1 MATGHVGSRHTQQRI
16 EYSLVHVPVDDRP
29 NEMTKKIVVVGGGL
43 AGSAFAIQLARHNG
57 RVTVLERT
65 AGAHHKVCGEFLSSE
80 AQELLAKLGL
90 DVWRF
95 GAAPATYL
103 GLEFGQH
110 QAKIKLPFRAA
121 GLSRFRLDELL
132 LDAAA
137 QSGAQVIRCATVTKL
152 QYDRCPIAVHTATGS
167 FEGTHVALASGKHN
181 VRGLPRPQS
190 STVAF
195 KMQLK
200 PNRTAAD
207 ALDHIVHLSLFAGGY
222 AGACLVEGGIATIG
236 WVVERDQLGVTSSSG
251 WQVHAEFLSERSLF
265 FSSLFRNATP
275 LWNKPLAVASIP
287 YGFIRK
293 RVISETVY
301 PIGDQ
306 LTVIPSYT
314 GDGTSLALHTGLAA
328 AHAVL
333 RNRSAT
339 DFQKAMIIKLKPQ
352 MFWAKLANFAFVNAS
367 AQRLTAAVTR
377 QAPWLLPH
385 MATIVVNK
393 TRLRP

>member
-1 MATGHVGSRHTQQRI
+1 
-16 EYSLVHVPVDDRP
+16 
-29 NEMTKKIVVVGGGL
+29 MTNTKTVVVGGGL
-43 AGSAFAIQLARHNG
+43 AGSACATQLARNG
-57 RVTVLERT
+57 RRVVVLERT
-65 AGAHHKVCGEFLSSE
+65 AGPHHKVCGEFLSSE
-80 AQELLAKLGL
+80 AQELLAELGL
-90 DVWRF
+90 DVWKF
-95 GAAPATYL
+95 GAAPASYL
-103 GLEFGQH
+103 GLEFGEY
-110 QAKIKLPFRAA
+110 QARVKLPFRAA
-121 GLSRFRLDELL
+121 GLSRFRLDQLL

-152 QYDRCPIAVHTATGS
+152 QYDRCPIVVHTAAGP
-167 FEGTHVALASGKHN
+167 FEANEVALASGKHN
-181 VRGLPRPQS
+181 VRGLPRQQS

-195 KMQLK
+195 KMQLW

-293 RVISETVY
+293 RIISENVY
-301 PIGDQ
+301 PVGDQ
-306 LTVIPSYT
+306 LAVIPSYT

-328 AHAVL
+328 ARAVL
-333 RNRSAT
+333 RNRSAA
-339 DFQKAMIIKLKPQ
+339 DFQKAIIAKLKPQ
-352 MFWAKLANFAFVNAS
+352 MLWAKLANFAFTNAS
-367 AQRLTAAVTR
+367 AQRLTAAVAR
-377 QAPWLLPH
+377 QAPRLLPH
-385 MATIVVNK
+385 ITAIVVNK